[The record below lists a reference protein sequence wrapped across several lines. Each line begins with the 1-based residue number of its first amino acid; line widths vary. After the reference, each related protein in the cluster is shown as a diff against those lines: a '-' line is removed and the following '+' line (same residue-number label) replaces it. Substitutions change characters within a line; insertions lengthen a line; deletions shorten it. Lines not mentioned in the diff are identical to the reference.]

1 MKMFVGE
8 RMSHPVITVHPDLSI
23 QDALALMRNENIRR
37 LPIVNQRG
45 GLIGIVSDRDL
56 LHASPSDATS
66 LSVWELNYLLS
77 KITVEQIMTRKVHSV
92 TPNTPVEDA
101 ARLMADNK
109 IGGLPVLD
117 DAELVGIITE
127 TDLFKLFLELLGA
140 RDAGVRF
147 TVLVPDVPGE
157 LAKLTSIIR
166 DLGGNIVAMVQAMGE
181 SSESRE
187 VTLKVVGVEEQKLSN
202 AIQPE
207 VLKIIDIRTTKPA

>member
-1 MKMFVGE
+1 MFVGE